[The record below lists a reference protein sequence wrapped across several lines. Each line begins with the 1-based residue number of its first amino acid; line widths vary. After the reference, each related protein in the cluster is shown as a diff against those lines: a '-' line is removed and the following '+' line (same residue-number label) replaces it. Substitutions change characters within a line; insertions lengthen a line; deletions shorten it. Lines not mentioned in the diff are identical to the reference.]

1 MCLIILMT
9 IVCFYIALLQT
20 LFGPMMLT
28 LTNTGTMG
36 TALSI
41 SASGMLLSSFIIST
55 RGIKK
60 NLIKT
65 LSVSLSFAGL
75 FYSLMGLF
83 PNVSIIII
91 FGFLFF
97 SMLPFV
103 DSSLEVLIRRNV
115 DNEKQGRV
123 WAIIYSVSQAG
134 YLIAYATA
142 GYLADNVFCP
152 MFYENGALSSSLGAL
167 IGTGQG
173 RGIGFM
179 FIISGLAVTFIAFTI
194 KHIKGIKQLD
204 TNFMRI

>member
-1 MCLIILMT
+1 
-9 IVCFYIALLQT
+9 
-20 LFGPMMLT
+20 MMLT

-60 NLIKT
+60 NLIKI
-65 LSVSLSFAGL
+65 LSVSLSLAGL

-83 PNVSIIII
+83 PNVGIIII

-142 GYLADNVFCP
+142 GYLADMCSVLCFMNMGP
-152 MFYENGALSSSLGAL
+152 L
-167 IGTGQG
+167 
-173 RGIGFM
+173 RG
-179 FIISGLAVTFIAFTI
+179 S
-194 KHIKGIKQLD
+194 
-204 TNFMRI
+204 